1 MEFVDDFQKKMT
13 EIKDRHLK
21 RMSDLYAKIAETNKN
36 IADYEEMADMYLSLA
51 DVQNTVENRILKE
64 KCEKELEVY
73 QDLLK
78 NENTSVVITG
88 SEYKNYMKQI
98 IDEYRPRE
106 YTAYVNLL
114 NCVKSVKDA
123 IKQIEMLDAEAHAC
137 YDYLIMA
144 VDSSSHGI
152 DYKKE
157 YGNPFQ
163 WGFSISRFITEP
175 LLDSSAVSMIEH
187 NIKDLEPYANAE
199 EADDE

>member
-13 EIKDRHLK
+13 EIKDGHLK
-21 RMSDLYAKIAETNKN
+21 RMSDLYTKIAETNKN
-36 IADYEEMADMYLSLA
+36 ITDHEEMADFYLSLA
-51 DVQNTVENRILKE
+51 DVENTVKNRILKE
-64 KCEKELEVY
+64 KYEKELEVY

-88 SEYKNYMKQI
+88 SEYRNYMQQI
-98 IDEYRPRE
+98 FDEYRPRE
-106 YTAYVNLL
+106 YSAYVNLL
-114 NCVKSVKDA
+114 NRIESVKDA
-123 IKQIEMLDAEAHAC
+123 IKQIDMLDAEAHTC

-144 VDSSSHGI
+144 VNSSSHGI

-175 LLDSSAVSMIEH
+175 LSDGTPVSMIKSK
-187 NIKDLEPYANAE
+187 IKELEPYANAE